1 MPSYFSFEG
10 LWISIITIFVIMDPV
25 ASIPPF
31 IALTKKFPTQDVKW
45 AAKKSVMI
53 AGALAGGFMLV
64 GPAVLGVMGITLHD
78 FRVAGGLVL
87 GILALEMVLGISFK
101 ESKESAGQPESR
113 SAVAMLIATPMLT
126 GPGLMSSMVLL
137 SREYGHITVMLGLL
151 PALLAAYF
159 VLSNSGKVR
168 RMMGEQVLEVTSRL
182 MGMLLL
188 ALAVAFVRAGLAA

>member
-1 MPSYFSFEG
+1 
-10 LWISIITIFVIMDPV
+10 
-25 ASIPPF
+25 
-31 IALTKKFPTQDVKW
+31 
-45 AAKKSVMI
+45 
-53 AGALAGGFMLV
+53 
-64 GPAVLGVMGITLHD
+64 
-78 FRVAGGLVL
+78 
-87 GILALEMVLGISFK
+87 
-101 ESKESAGQPESR
+101 
-113 SAVAMLIATPMLT
+113 MLIATPMLT